1 MPCLMPGWKVR
12 RLGDGNRSFLCR
24 AEDDRRTR
32 IRASTEQICVTDG
45 TIVLRAVSHR

>member
-1 MPCLMPGWKVR
+1 MANAMLDARQEVR

-32 IRASTEQICVTDG
+32 IAHRRNRSASPTGQ
-45 TIVLRAVSHR
+45 